1 MMRLYETIDA
11 LRPGV
16 IASWLSRVG
25 LVLCIVVALLLVC
38 NQYGAIRDLVPY
50 YRINTP
56 ALCLVFGFVTAA
68 ISMRFA
74 IAACVFTLPLLP
86 TFAWQFQLYTGYGR
100 IQDVTGSGLDLVAG
114 LLLGVVANCLWQKRR
129 LKDQLTMTWPAGLLM
144 VIVTISVAIAIGRNL
159 HQSASPFTFQALL
172 YNLMHLRTLGWHD
185 DYRPLLDWAAYG
197 AAFLLM
203 ALLVPALKSMPARN
217 DVIFL
222 PLIAGLVIAA
232 LVGWRQSA
240 FGAGLNDSQLNFR
253 LDRFGFMAVGF
264 QPDLHAFAAHMLLG
278 VIGLLGYLYFKRS
291 LSLRVAVVAL
301 VIPLCGFV
309 LFLSKSKA
317 TFALAVFCLI
327 LAGVVWLCRHT
338 KYFKPTLLS
347 ICALTALVVL
357 SIPLFADGWAGLLSL
372 IVQKFNLPDLHT
384 LNLKLSYRPEVYL
397 AAFRMF
403 ALFPFAGLGQSE
415 FYRQSANHDVTQ
427 SLFLSVE
434 QNGENAHNY
443 FLQTLVENGLLGFG
457 AFLVLLLY
465 PLYKAS
471 DKRALIP
478 ALVALIAVFGGNL
491 FSHSMLVRENLLLAA
506 CFVALMYAWV
516 EAQVPSS
523 VSTSVSGSASSSVL
537 QESNQALSSLN
548 VGGGSLSRIFIWL
561 SQPRVLMIC
570 FSLAFLFIAKE
581 AYQSLNRIP
590 FNIDIQ
596 CIETRRLERDGW
608 TSGRYLLEVP
618 VGTTGLVLN
627 LATTQPDVVKRPL
640 NGSFTLWYDQ
650 RVLLTKDFVL
660 NKTGP
665 QSLELDLPE
674 GKTATPDDYQI
685 ELKIQRCFV
694 PRNFGMGGDG
704 RRLGIRIESVDWR

>member
-1 MMRLYETIDA
+1 MMRLAEAIDA
-11 LRPGV
+11 FRPSL

-25 LVLCIVVALLLVC
+25 LVLCIVMALLLVC

-56 ALCLVFGFVTAA
+56 ALCLVFGFVAAA
-68 ISMRFA
+68 ISMRLA
-74 IAACVFTLPLLP
+74 IAACVFALPLLP

-100 IQDVTGSGLDLVAG
+100 IQDVAGSGLDLVAG

-129 LKDQLTMTWPAGLLM
+129 LKDQLTMTWPTGLLM
-144 VIVTISVAIAIGRNL
+144 VILTISVAIAIGRNL

-172 YNLMHLRTLGWHD
+172 YNLTHLRTLGWHD

-197 AAFLLM
+197 GAFLLM
-203 ALLVPALKSMPARN
+203 ALLVPALKSMPNRN

-240 FGAGLNDSQLNFR
+240 LGAGLTDSQLNFR

-264 QPDLHAFAAHMLLG
+264 QPDLHAFGAHMLLG

-317 TFALAVFCLI
+317 TFALALFCLI

-338 KYFKPTLLS
+338 KYFKPTLLG
-347 ICALTALVVL
+347 ICSLTALVVL
-357 SIPLFADGWAGLLSL
+357 SIPLFADSWAGLLSL

-384 LNLKLSYRPEVYL
+384 FNLKLSYRPEVYL
-397 AAFRMF
+397 AALRMF

-415 FYRQSANHDVTQ
+415 FYRQSANHDLTQ

-443 FLQTLVENGLLGFG
+443 FLQTLVENGLLGFS
-457 AFLVLLLY
+457 AFVVLLLY
-465 PLYKAS
+465 PIFRATN
-471 DKRALIP
+471 KRALIP

-516 EAQVPSS
+516 EAQVPSL
-523 VSTSVSGSASSSVL
+523 VSASALQQSNPALASAHEGSASIRSVF
-537 QESNQALSSLN
+537 
-548 VGGGSLSRIFIWL
+548 VWL
-561 SQPRVLMIC
+561 SQPRVLLIC
-570 FSLAFLFIAKE
+570 LSLALLLVAKE

-590 FNIDIQ
+590 FNTDIQ
-596 CIETRRLERDGW
+596 CLETRRLERDGW
-608 TSGRYLLEVP
+608 TSGRYLLDVP
-618 VGTTGLVLN
+618 VGAAGLVLN

-640 NGSFTLWYDQ
+640 NGSFSLWYDQ
-650 RVLLTKDFVL
+650 RLLLTKDFVL
-660 NKTGP
+660 TKTGP
-665 QSLELDLPE
+665 QSLELGLPE
-674 GKTATPDDYQI
+674 GKVATPDDYQI

>member
-1 MMRLYETIDA
+1 MMRLSEAIDA
-11 LRPGV
+11 FRPSA

-25 LVLCIVVALLLVC
+25 LVLCILVALLLVC
-38 NQYGAIRDLVPY
+38 NHYGAIRDLVPY

-56 ALCLVFGFVTAA
+56 ALCLVFGFVVAA
-68 ISMRFA
+68 ISIRFA
-74 IAACVFTLPLLP
+74 IAACVFALPLLP

-100 IQDVTGSGLDLVAG
+100 IQDVAGSGLDLVAG

-129 LKDQLTMTWPAGLLM
+129 LKDQLTMTWPTGLVM
-144 VIVTISVAIAIGRNL
+144 VILTISVAIAIGRNL

-197 AAFLLM
+197 GAFLLT
-203 ALLVPALKSMPARN
+203 ALLVPALKSMPNRN

-240 FGAGLNDSQLNFR
+240 FGAGLTDSQLNFR

-317 TFALAVFCLI
+317 TFALAVFCLM
-327 LAGVVWLCRHT
+327 LAGTVWLCRHT
-338 KYFKPTLLS
+338 KYFKSSLLG
-347 ICALTALVVL
+347 ICAVTALVVL
-357 SIPLFADGWAGLLSL
+357 SIPLFADGWVSLLGV

-415 FYRQSANHDVTQ
+415 FYRQSANHELTQ

-443 FLQTLVENGLLGFG
+443 FLQTLVENGLLGFI
-457 AFLVLLLY
+457 AFVVLLLY
-465 PLYKAS
+465 PLFKAV

-506 CFVALMYAWV
+506 CFVALMYAWI
-516 EAQVPSS
+516 EAQVPSLA
-523 VSTSVSGSASSSVL
+523 SASASALS
-537 QESNQALSSLN
+537 QGKPALSSLN
-548 VGGGSLSRIFIWL
+548 VDGGSISRVFVGL
-561 SQPRVLMIC
+561 SQPRVLLIC
-570 FSLAFLFIAKE
+570 VSLALLFIAKE
-581 AYQSLNRIP
+581 TYQSLNRIP
-590 FNIDIQ
+590 FNTDIQ
-596 CIETRRLERDGW
+596 CLETRRLERDGW
-608 TSGRYLLEVP
+608 TSGRYLLDVP
-618 VGTTGLVLN
+618 VGAAGLVLN

-650 RVLLTKDFVL
+650 RLLLTKDFVL

-685 ELKIQRCFV
+685 ELKVQRCFV

>member
-1 MMRLYETIDA
+1 MMRLSEAIDA

-56 ALCLVFGFVTAA
+56 ALCLVFGFVVAA
-68 ISMRFA
+68 ISIRLA
-74 IAACVFTLPLLP
+74 IAACVFALPLLP

-100 IQDVTGSGLDLVAG
+100 IQDAAGSGLDLVAG

-129 LKDQLTMTWPAGLLM
+129 LKDQLTMTWPAGLVM
-144 VIVTISVAIAIGRNL
+144 VILTISVAIAIGRNL

-185 DYRPLLDWAAYG
+185 DYRPLLDWVAYG
-197 AAFLLM
+197 CAFLLM
-203 ALLVPALKSMPARN
+203 ALLVPALKSMPNRN

-253 LDRFGFMAVGF
+253 LDRFGFMALGF
-264 QPDLHAFAAHMLLG
+264 QPDLHAFGAHMLLG

-317 TFALAVFCLI
+317 TFAFAVFCLL
-327 LAGVVWLCRHT
+327 LAGIVWLCRHT
-338 KYFKPTLLS
+338 KYFKPTLLG
-347 ICALTALVVL
+347 ICAVTALVVL
-357 SIPLFADGWAGLLSL
+357 SIPLFADGWVSLLGV

-415 FYRQSANHDVTQ
+415 FYRQSANHELTQ

-443 FLQTLVENGLLGFG
+443 FLQTLVENGLLGFS
-457 AFLVLLLY
+457 AFVVLLLY
-465 PLYKAS
+465 PIFKAS

-516 EAQVPSS
+516 EAQVPSL
-523 VSTSVSGSASSSVL
+523 VSTSGSASAL
-537 QESNQALSSLN
+537 QQNKPALSSLN
-548 VGGGSLSRIFIWL
+548 VGGGSLSRLFIWL
-561 SQPRVLMIC
+561 SQPRALMIC
-570 FSLAFLFIAKE
+570 VSLAFLLIAKE

-590 FNIDIQ
+590 FNTDIQ

-608 TSGRYLLEVP
+608 TSGRYLLDVP
-618 VGTTGLVLN
+618 VGATGLVLN

-650 RVLLTKDFVL
+650 RMLLTKDFVL
-660 NKTGP
+660 TKTGP

-685 ELKIQRCFV
+685 ELKVQRCFV

>member
-1 MMRLYETIDA
+1 MMRLAEAIDA
-11 LRPGV
+11 FRPSV

-25 LVLCIVVALLLVC
+25 LVLCIVVALLMVC

-56 ALCLVFGFVTAA
+56 ALCLVFGFVAAA
-68 ISMRFA
+68 ISMRLA
-74 IAACVFTLPLLP
+74 IAACVFALPLLP

-100 IQDVTGSGLDLVAG
+100 IQDVAGSGLDLVAG

-129 LKDQLTMTWPAGLLM
+129 VKDQLTMTWPTGLVM
-144 VIVTISVAIAIGRNL
+144 VILTISVAIAIGRNL

-197 AAFLLM
+197 GAFLLM
-203 ALLVPALKSMPARN
+203 ALLVPALKSMPNRN

-240 FGAGLNDSQLNFR
+240 FGAGLTDSQLNFR

-278 VIGLLGYLYFKRS
+278 VIGLLGYLYFTRS

-338 KYFKPTLLS
+338 KYFIPTLLS
-347 ICALTALVVL
+347 ICAVTALVVL

-372 IVQKFNLPDLHT
+372 IAQKFNLPDLHT

-415 FYRQSANHDVTQ
+415 FYRQSANHELTQ

-516 EAQVPSS
+516 EAQVPSL
-523 VSTSVSGSASSSVL
+523 VSTSGSASAL
-537 QESNQALSSLN
+537 QQNKPALSSLN
-548 VGGGSLSRIFIWL
+548 VGGGSLSRLFIWL
-561 SQPRVLMIC
+561 SQPRALMIC
-570 FSLAFLFIAKE
+570 VSLAFLLIAKE

-590 FNIDIQ
+590 FNTDIQ

-608 TSGRYLLEVP
+608 TSGRYLLDVP
-618 VGTTGLVLN
+618 VGATGLVLN

-650 RVLLTKDFVL
+650 RMLLTKDFVL
-660 NKTGP
+660 TKTGP

-685 ELKIQRCFV
+685 ELKVQRCFI

>member
-1 MMRLYETIDA
+1 MMRLSEAIDA
-11 LRPGV
+11 FRTSV

-25 LVLCIVVALLLVC
+25 LVLCIVVALLLAC

-50 YRINTP
+50 YRINTS
-56 ALCLVFGFVTAA
+56 ALCLVFGFVAAA
-68 ISMRFA
+68 ISMRLA
-74 IAACVFTLPLLP
+74 IAACVFALPLLP

-100 IQDVTGSGLDLVAG
+100 IQDVAGSGLDVVAG
-114 LLLGVVANCLWQKRR
+114 LLLGVMANCLWQKRR
-129 LKDQLTMTWPAGLLM
+129 LKDQLTMTWPAGLVM
-144 VIVTISVAIAIGRNL
+144 VILTISVAIAIGRNL

-197 AAFLLM
+197 GAFLLM
-203 ALLVPALKSMPARN
+203 ALLVPALKGMPNRN
-217 DVIFL
+217 DVLFL
-222 PLIAGLVIAA
+222 PLMTGLIVAA

-240 FGAGLNDSQLNFR
+240 FGAGLTDSQLNFR

-301 VIPLCGFV
+301 IIPLCGFV

-338 KYFKPTLLS
+338 KYFKPTLLG

-372 IVQKFNLPDLHT
+372 IIQKFNLPDLHT

-397 AAFRMF
+397 AAFKMF

-415 FYRQSANHDVTQ
+415 FYRQSANHELTQ

-443 FLQTLVENGLLGFG
+443 FLQTLVENGLLGFS
-457 AFLVLLLY
+457 AFVVLLLY
-465 PLYKAS
+465 PSFKAS
-471 DKRALIP
+471 DKRTLIP

-516 EAQVPSS
+516 EAPVPSS
-523 VSTSVSGSASSSVL
+523 VSGSGSASASAL
-537 QESNQALSSLN
+537 QQTKPALSSLN
-548 VGGGSLSRIFIWL
+548 VGGGSLSRVFVWL
-561 SQPRVLMIC
+561 GQPRVLMIC
-570 FSLAFLFIAKE
+570 VSLAFLLTAKE

-590 FNIDIQ
+590 FDTDIQ
-596 CIETRRLERDGW
+596 CLETRRLERDGW

-618 VGTTGLVLN
+618 VGATGLVLN

-640 NGSFTLWYDQ
+640 NGSFTIWYDQ
-650 RVLLTKDFVL
+650 RMLLTKDFVL
-660 NKTGP
+660 TKTGP
-665 QSLELDLPE
+665 QSLALDLPD
-674 GKTATPDDYQI
+674 GKMATPDDYQI
-685 ELKIQRCFV
+685 ELKVQRCFV